1 MGVFIVV
8 GLGNFGFNAVRA
20 LKERGHQ
27 VIAVD
32 RDKSVVQ
39 AVKPY
44 AVQAIE
50 GDASDKDIFRALG
63 LEGVDAG
70 IVSLG
75 EKMEASMLVAMY
87 LKDLGVR
94 HLIVKAFTED
104 HARILR
110 KIGVDEV
117 ILPEKDMACS
127 LVERLSAPSILGEFH
142 ILKGYSILDTRTP
155 KQFLGKTLGDIDL
168 RNRFGVSV
176 ILIQRGTEVLTGPCA
191 EDVVLEGDI
200 MVLLGKDEEIE
211 AFKRFSQSK
220 K

>member
-1 MGVFIVV
+1 MGVFVVV
-8 GLGNFGFNAVRA
+8 GLGNFGFNAAKA

-32 RDKSVVQ
+32 RDKAVVQ

-44 AVQAIE
+44 VVQAIE
-50 GDASDKDIFRALG
+50 GDAADKDIFRALG

-75 EKMEASMLVAMY
+75 EKMDASMLVTLY
-87 LKDLGVR
+87 LKEMGVR
-94 HLIVKAFTED
+94 HLIVKAFTEE
-104 HARILR
+104 HARVLK

-117 ILPEKDMACS
+117 ILPEKDMAYS
-127 LVERLSAPSILGEFH
+127 LAERLTAPSILGEFH
-142 ILKGYSILDTRTP
+142 ILKGYSILDTRAP
-155 KQFLGKTLGDIDL
+155 KQFWDKKLQELEL

-176 ILIQRGTEVLTGPCA
+176 ILIQRGSQVLTAPQA
-191 EDVVLEGDI
+191 EDTVLEGDVL
-200 MVLLGKDEEIE
+200 VLLGKDEEIE
-211 AFKRFSQSK
+211 AFKRFSQGK

>member
-8 GLGNFGFNAVRA
+8 GLGNFGFNAAKA

-32 RDKSVVQ
+32 RDKAVVQ

-50 GDASDKDIFRALG
+50 GDASDKDIFKALG

-75 EKMEASMLVAMY
+75 EKMDASMLVALY
-87 LKDLGVR
+87 LKEMGVR
-94 HLIVKAFTED
+94 HLIVKAFTEE
-104 HARILR
+104 HARVLK

-117 ILPEKDMACS
+117 ILPEKDMAYS
-127 LVERLSAPSILGEFH
+127 LAERLTAPSILGEFH
-142 ILKGYSILDTRTP
+142 ILKGYSILDTRAP
-155 KQFLGKTLGDIDL
+155 KDFWGKSLDKLDL
-168 RNRFGVSV
+168 REKFGITV
-176 ILIQRGTEVLTGPCA
+176 ILIQRGSDVLAGPCA
-191 EDVVLEGDI
+191 EDIISEGDI
-200 MVLLGKDEEIE
+200 LVLLGKDEEIE
-211 AFKRFSQSK
+211 KFKRYSQGK

>member
-1 MGVFIVV
+1 MGVFVVV
-8 GLGNFGFNAVRA
+8 GLGNFGFNAVKA

-32 RDKSVVQ
+32 RDKAVVQ

-50 GDASDKDIFRALG
+50 GDASDKDIYKALG

-75 EKMEASMLVAMY
+75 EKMDASMLVALY
-87 LKDLGVR
+87 LKEMGVR
-94 HLIVKAFTED
+94 HLIVKAFTEE
-104 HARILR
+104 HARVLK

-117 ILPEKDMACS
+117 ILPEKDMAYS

-142 ILKGYSILDTRTP
+142 ILKGYSILDTRAP
-155 KQFLGKTLGDIDL
+155 KQFWDKYLKELEL
-168 RNRFGVSV
+168 RDRFGVSV
-176 ILIQRGTEVLTGPCA
+176 ILIQRGSQVLTAPEA
-191 EDVVLEGDI
+191 EDTVLEGDVL
-200 MVLLGKDEEIE
+200 VLLGKDEEIE
-211 AFKRFSQSK
+211 AFKRFSQGK